1 MVYDAATC
9 LDASGGTGLDG
20 DPIIIWSCHGGPGL
34 PGANQ
39 TWTYTAAG
47 ELKGINGKCI
57 AIVGSPSVD
66 GSGLALAA
74 CTGVAA
80 QKFDV
85 GTTAPTNQPPVAAF
99 TPGCTGLTCTFT
111 DGSTDGD
118 GTIATRSWTFG
129 DGGTSTQ
136 VSPSHT
142 YAAGGTY
149 TVILTVTD
157 NGNATGTRSLAI
169 TVTAPANVPPTANFT
184 SSCTNLTCTFTDR
197 STDTDGTL
205 SAWSWTFGDGST
217 STARNPSRTYAAA
230 GTYTVTLKV
239 TDNRGGT
246 NQKSASVTVT
256 KPPSIVL
263 TVSGRTDATKQY
275 MTLDWTGAR
284 GTNVDV
290 YRNGVLIKATPNDGH
305 YVNSRT
311 FRGAA
316 SYTYKI
322 CETGSTV
329 CSNQA
334 TVVFN

>member
-1 MVYDAATC
+1 V
-9 LDASGGTGLDG
+9 
-20 DPIIIWSCHGGPGL
+20 
-34 PGANQ
+34 
-39 TWTYTAAG
+39 
-47 ELKGINGKCI
+47 
-57 AIVGSPSVD
+57 
-66 GSGLALAA
+66 
-74 CTGVAA
+74 
-80 QKFDV
+80 
-85 GTTAPTNQPPVAAF
+85 
-99 TPGCTGLTCTFT
+99 CTGLTCTFT

-136 VSPSHT
+136 VSPSHAYT
-142 YAAGGTY
+142 AGGTY
-149 TVILTVTD
+149 TVTLKVTD
-157 NGNATGTRSLAI
+157 NGNATGTSSKAI
-169 TVTAPANVPPTANFT
+169 TVTATPNAPPTANFT

-230 GTYTVTLKV
+230 GNYTVTLKV

-263 TVSGRTDATKQY
+263 RVSGRTEANKQY

-290 YRNGVLIKATPNDGH
+290 YRNGALIKSTSNDGH
-305 YVNSRT
+305 WVNSRT
-311 FRGAA
+311 FQGAA

-322 CETGSTV
+322 CETGTTV